1 LWGRDIKTGGIFQ
14 GLLDFDVKI
23 WGSDWNL
30 NSPLGPFIQK
40 QGARI
45 SEEEAVKIF
54 NASRI
59 NFNLHSSP
67 YHLGINPEGDYV
79 NPRTFDLA
87 AAGAFQLVDVR
98 GQLPEFFMPE
108 EEVATFQTLAEARV
122 KIDHYLAHEEDRRRV
137 AEKGRERC
145 LRDHTYCVR
154 LTQALEIIE
163 DICPGNWPGGPGRK
177 SPWSSYG
184 VSLLTIIRCS
194 SC

>member
-1 LWGRDIKTGGIFQ
+1 
-14 GLLDFDVKI
+14 
-23 WGSDWNL
+23 
-30 NSPLGPFIQK
+30 
-40 QGARI
+40 
-45 SEEEAVKIF
+45 
-54 NASRI
+54 
-59 NFNLHSSP
+59 
-67 YHLGINPEGDYV
+67 V

-98 GQLPEFFMPE
+98 GQLPEFFVPE